1 MTNHPAR
8 DDEFDSALK
17 GLDPE
22 GADMAVLSEAFDALR
37 RTYVSE
43 PDAVHT
49 AAFAGRL
56 AAAVAVA
63 PLGGD
68 PVGVHPRRRVRL
80 QRRAAAA
87 IAVAA
92 AVALSFGGVAA
103 ANEAAPGDALYG
115 LDRALER
122 LGINA
127 GGAEERLLEVR
138 ALVADDQIA
147 EALDLSVEAV
157 EEMDD
162 LDQEQADEL
171 AGLLSAAE
179 SVMSD
184 SSETSAERRAQVS
197 AMLTFMAETDL
208 TGREFGR
215 AVSERARGIVSDDD
229 AEAAEDP
236 STTDESTTGSATTDD
251 APGNS
256 GDAPGQTKDSGDAAT
271 AKDKGASADDAVDEE
286 EADGDEA
293 TSSDESAESGSGNGN
308 GNGNANAG
316 GASESHSNAGGNSD
330 TAKQSQSK
338 AGGKAADSDD
348 GDAEEPETD

>member
-63 PLGGD
+63 PPGGD
-68 PVGVHPRRRVRL
+68 PVGVHSRQRARL
-80 QRRAAAA
+80 PRRAAAA
-87 IAVAA
+87 IAAA
-92 AVALSFGGVAA
+92 AVVALSFGGAA
-103 ANEAAPGDALYG
+103 AADEAAPGDALYG

-127 GGAEERLLEVR
+127 GGAEERLLEVQ
-138 ALVADDQIA
+138 ALVADGQID

-157 EEMDD
+157 EDMDD
-162 LDQEQADEL
+162 LDEEQAEEL

-179 SVMSD
+179 SVMSEG
-184 SSETSAERRAQVS
+184 SETSAERRAQVS

-208 TGREFGR
+208 TGREFGQ

-229 AEAAEDP
+229 ADAAED
-236 STTDESTTGSATTDD
+236 SNTADESTTDDFAADD

-256 GDAPGQTKDSGDAAT
+256 GDAPGKTNDSGDAAT
-271 AKDKGASADDAVDEE
+271 AKDKGASAGDAADEDE
-286 EADGDEA
+286 SDGDESA
-293 TSSDESAESGSGNGN
+293 SSEESADSGS

-330 TAKQSQSK
+330 AAKQSQSK
-338 AGGKAADSDD
+338 AGGKAAGSDGDD
-348 GDAEEPETD
+348 GEETETD